1 MSKPSQEITQ
11 EEILEIIKEMA
22 KKWDTQKEL
31 AEHLGISNAYMSDII
46 AGIRPVSDGV
56 ARRLGYRRIVK
67 YTREGGIERKE

>member
-1 MSKPSQEITQ
+1 MIKPKEEITQ
-11 EEILEIIKEMA
+11 AEILEIIKEMA

-31 AEHLGISNAYMSDII
+31 AEHLGISNAYMSDIL

-67 YTREGGIERKE
+67 YTREGGIE